1 MTRNGQVEL
10 SDLDGEHDLGL
21 LELVG
26 AKSLPEL
33 PLSAEQLTAVRRD
46 LALEVV
52 AEASPMQEGGLDV
65 SGMLTSARWLA
76 RAAEVLMSMLR

>member
-26 AKSLPEL
+26 AKAFPEL

-52 AEASPMQEGGLDV
+52 AEASPMQERRPGCGWNADQRQMV
-65 SGMLTSARWLA
+65 GARC
-76 RAAEVLMSMLR
+76 